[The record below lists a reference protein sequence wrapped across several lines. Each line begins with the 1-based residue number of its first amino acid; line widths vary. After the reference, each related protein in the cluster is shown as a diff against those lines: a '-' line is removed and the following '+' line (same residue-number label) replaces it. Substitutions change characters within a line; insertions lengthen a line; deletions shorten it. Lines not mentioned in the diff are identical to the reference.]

1 VLRNPAA
8 VRENTD
14 NTVEEVLPMFPSDFD
29 GAPQGPTSP
38 LEFRRR
44 ESERSIYTEKKLGDE
59 WVALWTLGDLPED
72 ANVIHV
78 TVIPYRGERGVI
90 PWKAGR
96 SSLPEGDV
104 QEGESAEAAIRRL
117 LLEQVG
123 IQEAT
128 PTHLGHFVLK
138 ATTLNKKLQA
148 GTVVYDAFYVAEVA
162 SLADNPGDQSYE
174 RRIVLQREI
183 NEILRG
189 QYIERRREYTDT
201 LDRWLLARL
210 KAARVDN

>member
-1 VLRNPAA
+1 MMP
-8 VRENTD
+8 
-14 NTVEEVLPMFPSDFD
+14 PGFD
-29 GAPQGPTSP
+29 GQPERAPSP

-44 ESERSIYTEKKLGDE
+44 ESERTIYTEKKLGDD
-59 WVALWTLGDLPED
+59 WVALWTTADLPAG

-90 PWKAGR
+90 PWKGGR
-96 SSLPEGDV
+96 LFLPEGDV
-104 QEGESAEAAIRRL
+104 QAGETAEGAIRRL

-123 IQEAT
+123 IED
-128 PTHLGHFVLK
+128 PSITHLGHFVLK
-138 ATTLNKKLQA
+138 ASTLNKKLPA
-148 GTVVYDAFYVAEVA
+148 GTVVYDAFYVAEVG
-162 SLADNPGDQSYE
+162 SLADNPGDESYQ
-174 RRIVLQREI
+174 RRFVLQREL

-189 QYIERRREYTDT
+189 GHIERRREYTDA